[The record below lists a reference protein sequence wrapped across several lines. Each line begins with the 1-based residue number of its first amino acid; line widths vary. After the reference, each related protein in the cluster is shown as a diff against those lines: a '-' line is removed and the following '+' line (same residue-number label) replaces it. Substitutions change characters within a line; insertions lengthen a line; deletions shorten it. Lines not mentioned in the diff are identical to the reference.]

1 MGAKIRKTE
10 RKRMTAAMPAV
21 IHIVHACVLCF
32 FVSTLCLKKVSTF
45 ELSVTL
51 SNLNRFSKFKGKRGF
66 TGKAHAQFLPSYA
79 TACVVYFIVSNFSQ
93 RRRHKLRLNN
103 DPGEV
108 WLYIAVDCLDGYA
121 QFNDC
126 SHAGCDSRSSCL
138 CPMLLSFYTESQ
150 KTVHNCFCQ
159 N

>member
-1 MGAKIRKTE
+1 
-10 RKRMTAAMPAV
+10 MTAAMPAV
-21 IHIVHACVLCF
+21 IHVVHACVLCF

-79 TACVVYFIVSNFSQ
+79 TAFVVYFIVSNFSQ

-108 WLYIAVDCLDGYA
+108 WLYIAVDCLDGLDMRSLMTA
-121 QFNDC
+121 AMPAVIHVV
-126 SHAGCDSRSSCL
+126 HACAL
-138 CPMLLSFYTESQ
+138 CFFLSTPSLKKLCKIVFVRTKSNFHQ
-150 KTVHNCFCQ
+150 I
-159 N
+159 